1 MNYVVAVLFAGAAAV
16 VAFNLSSSINRT
28 TSSGPPDPDDKPSPS
43 TNPGPDIKM
52 TTEENDPA
60 PKPPDIMEVV
70 GGVVDELH
78 KDILMYA
85 VPGVGELNMAGEAIN
100 WTSTKLRKATHLPA
114 TKFSKAADTWATKA
128 SDDIEKTMGGVRN
141 ALHSA
146 TDTIGLHDTVV
157 QKAVDGYY
165 HGVTEAVA
173 GTGAVAVTAGANVVG
188 MAADIDTAAI
198 KAVQPAADAVSA
210 AGADIGEAAAS
221 GMEMIST
228 SASKAASTAANAV
241 THPVATIT
249 ALEHAVVHK
258 ANQAVAAV
266 TTPIQSVG
274 HTVEKAPV
282 VQAVAHT
289 ANTAAQA
296 VAHTAND
303 AAKAARAVACKLPFI
318 PC

>member
-60 PKPPDIMEVV
+60 PKPPDMMEVV

-188 MAADIDTAAI
+188 MAADIDTAAV
-198 KAVQPAADAVSA
+198 KAVKPATDAIAA

-258 ANQAVAAV
+258 ANHAAAAV
-266 TTPIQSVG
+266 TTPIQTVA

-282 VQAVAHT
+282 VQAVSHA
-289 ANTAAQA
+289 
-296 VAHTAND
+296 AND

>member
-1 MNYVVAVLFAGAAAV
+1 MNNVVAVLIASAAAV
-16 VAFNLSSSINRT
+16 VAFNLSRSVNRT

-60 PKPPDIMEVV
+60 PKPPDMMEVV

-141 ALHSA
+141 ALHGA
-146 TDTIGLHDTVV
+146 TDAIGLHDTVV

-228 SASKAASTAANAV
+228 SVSAAV

-249 ALEHAVVHK
+249 TLENNVASNV
-258 ANQAVAAV
+258 NQAAAAV
-266 TTPIQSVG
+266 TTPIQTVA

-282 VQAVAHT
+282 VQAVSHA
-289 ANTAAQA
+289 
-296 VAHTAND
+296 AND
-303 AAKAARAVACKLPFI
+303 AAKAARDLACKIPFI

>member
-1 MNYVVAVLFAGAAAV
+1 MNNVVAVLIASAAAV
-16 VAFNLSSSINRT
+16 VAFNLSRSVNRT
-28 TSSGPPDPDDKPSPS
+28 TSSGPPDPDDKPAPS
-43 TNPGPDIKM
+43 TNPGPDIEM
-52 TTEENDPA
+52 TTEKDDPPTA
-60 PKPPDIMEVV
+60 PKPPDMMEVV

-114 TKFSKAADTWATKA
+114 TKFSKAADTWATNA

-173 GTGAVAVTAGANVVG
+173 GTGAVAVTMGANVVG
-188 MAADIDTAAI
+188 MAADIDTAAV
-198 KAVQPAADAVSA
+198 KAVKPATDAIAA

-228 SASKAASTAANAV
+228 SASKAV

-258 ANQAVAAV
+258 ANHAVAAV
-266 TTPIQSVG
+266 TTPIQTVA

-282 VQAVAHT
+282 VQAVSHA
-289 ANTAAQA
+289 
-296 VAHTAND
+296 AND